1 MKTLLIYNSAGS
13 ILFTK
18 APVEDNEVFKCLI
31 YDVPEGRQPIS
42 VINDA
47 VVLEDTEEVKLAK
60 QKLKEIERE
69 ALRIKQSLL
78 DMEDD
83 L

>member
-1 MKTLLIYNSAGS
+1 MKTVLIYDSAGN

-18 APVEDNEVFKCLI
+18 APVEANEVFKYI
-31 YDVPEGRQPIS
+31 ISDIPSDRQPIS

-47 VVLEDTEEVKLAK
+47 VVLDDTEEVKLAK

>member
-1 MKTLLIYNSAGS
+1 MKTLIIYNSAGN

-18 APVEDNEVFKCLI
+18 APVEANEVFKYI
-31 YDVPEGRQPIS
+31 ISDIPSDRQPIS

-47 VVLEDTEEVKLAK
+47 VVLDDTEEVKLAK